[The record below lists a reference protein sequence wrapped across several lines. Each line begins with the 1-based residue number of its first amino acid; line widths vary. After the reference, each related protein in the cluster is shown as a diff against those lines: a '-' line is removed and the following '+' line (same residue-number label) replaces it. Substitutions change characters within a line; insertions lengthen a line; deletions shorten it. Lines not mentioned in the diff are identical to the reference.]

1 MNKEVKKIWLTALRS
16 PKYLQAK
23 GRLRRIILAGDHE
36 GYCCL
41 GVLCDLSISHHNAA
55 SLWTEG
61 SRTGVGRAFKFDGEG
76 DGYAG
81 MPPPEVMKW
90 AGLNNTHA
98 EALSTINDQ
107 PNTPKNENFAE
118 VIQFIES
125 TL

>member
-1 MNKEVKKIWLTALRS
+1 MDKEVKKIWLAALRGLE
-16 PKYLQAK
+16 YRQGK
-23 GRLRRIILAGDHE
+23 GRLRRAFLMGE
-36 GYCCL
+36 ESWCCL

-55 SLWTEG
+55 SNWDGTSEPHI
-61 SRTGVGRAFKFDGEG
+61 GRAFKFNDEG

-90 AGLNNTHA
+90 AGLGNTHA
-98 EALSTINDQ
+98 NALSTINDY
-107 PNTPKNENFAE
+107 PNTPENENFAE